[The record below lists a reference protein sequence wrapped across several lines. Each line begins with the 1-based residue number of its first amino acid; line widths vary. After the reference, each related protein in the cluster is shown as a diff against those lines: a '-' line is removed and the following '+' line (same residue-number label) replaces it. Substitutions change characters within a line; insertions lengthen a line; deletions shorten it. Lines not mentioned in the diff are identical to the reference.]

1 MSFIKENQ
9 LSSGFLLM
17 DMMITL
23 SLLTFLITLSLFFT
37 TNLPSQLS
45 MQLKIIT
52 QIEIFRNAV
61 SGLDHPAITKKIY
74 KNNQKWLKLQF
85 TTSSNITLSA
95 LVPYEDQ

>member
-1 MSFIKENQ
+1 
-9 LSSGFLLM
+9 
-17 DMMITL
+17 
-23 SLLTFLITLSLFFT
+23 
-37 TNLPSQLS
+37 
-45 MQLKIIT
+45 
-52 QIEIFRNAV
+52 NAV